1 VKLDLKAVPKTLT
14 AIERLMQ
21 LWKRS
26 VWKLRRVRA
35 KPTFSLT
42 VVTKERRIDHD
53 AIEVTLE
60 LNYSRQSVVKKDR
73 SMLCIPGSRKGCA
86 KS

>member
-1 VKLDLKAVPKTLT
+1 VKLDLKGVPKTLI
-14 AIERLMQ
+14 AIERSMQ

-26 VWKLRRVRA
+26 VWALRRVGAR
-35 KPTFSLT
+35 PTFSLT
-42 VVTKERRIDHD
+42 VIAEERRINHD

-60 LNYSRQSVVKKDR
+60 LNYTRQSVVQKER
-73 SMLCIPGSRKGCA
+73 ITLHIPGSRKGCA